1 MSADSVK
8 DLLKACED
16 PKAPNKPLPQD
27 SVTDKSTLKELD
39 KDAPKPVGVVK
50 ATPRGIPDDS
60 KRSTNNTIKQDEVN
74 IVFIAA
80 KLPPHATRGSSI
92 IGAPPHETRGG

>member
-27 SVTDKSTLKELD
+27 NVTDKSTLKELD

-74 IVFIAA
+74 IV
-80 KLPPHATRGSSI
+80 L
-92 IGAPPHETRGG
+92 E